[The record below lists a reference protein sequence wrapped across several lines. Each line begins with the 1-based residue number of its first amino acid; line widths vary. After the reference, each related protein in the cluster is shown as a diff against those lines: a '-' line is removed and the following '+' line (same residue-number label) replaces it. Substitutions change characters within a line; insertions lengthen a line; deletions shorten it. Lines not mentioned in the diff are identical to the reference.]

1 MPTSTSQIAARVAR
15 ACQAKTRCTPPLN
28 TSNQPTNTVT
38 TIPAIGGTAMARMPA
53 RIIRTLS
60 TIDQVKDFFSN
71 VGTEAAATLITAP
84 PARVS
89 ERQGLI
95 IQTATAA
102 PASAANVLELLR
114 RKVLEELLDGLV
126 ELFDVLVR
134 LLRQSIRRDSAPD
147 ELFAPTVKQI
157 HHQRPDLVWVLRRNR
172 FAESKPPMMP
182 APASAK
188 SVIECFHGVALPRG
202 NVSDQTYIRAFCHQ
216 LPSFGRERCI
226 YSID

>member
-15 ACQAKTRCTPPLN
+15 VCQAKTRCTPPLN

-84 PARVS
+84 PATLS

-134 LLRQSIRRDSAPD
+134 LLRQSIRRDSAPH
-147 ELFAPTVKQI
+147 ELFAPSVKQI

-172 FAESKPPMMP
+172 FAESKPPMVP
-182 APASAK
+182 APTTAK
-188 SVIECFHGVALPRG
+188 SVIERFEGVPFPRG
-202 NVSDQTYIRAFCHQ
+202 NVCNKAHVRPCRYQ
-216 LPSFGRERCI
+216 LPALSRERCI
-226 YSID
+226 YGIP